1 MIWHDPCVQPPLPA
15 PGALDGPASG
25 PVAAPVQRTGDDVLR
40 VLLVEDD
47 EGDAFLVQDLLQDAP
62 VPVDVVH
69 VRSLAE
75 ARPELARGC
84 SCVLLDLGLPDASGL
99 DAIAGVLASAGTAA
113 VVCLTGSDDEQR
125 GAAAV
130 AAGAQDYLVKGT
142 VDGALL
148 HRAIRYAVQR
158 RRADE
163 QARQLVATRLRAEEN
178 ARLERGL
185 LPLPVTRDPRMSVTT
200 RYRPG
205 RGALLGGDFY
215 DVVEVPDGQLL
226 VLVGDVAGH
235 GPDEAALGVCLR
247 IAWRTLVLAGTPV
260 EQLLPVVED
269 VLVRER
275 RSEEVFTT
283 AVMLAVA
290 PDRRSARMWSAG
302 HPDPVLLDPQP
313 RQLPEAD
320 HGPALGLFPGGE
332 WHPRHLDLPP
342 AWRLLLFT
350 DGLIEGWDG
359 PGGERLGTTG
369 LERVL
374 DEVGAGDGGPSAEL
388 LDRVLERAGALN
400 GEPLSDDVAVLLVA
414 AATEDGA

>member
-1 MIWHDPCVQPPLPA
+1 MHPSPSA
-15 PGALDGPASG
+15 AGALDGPQG
-25 PVAAPVQRTGDDVLR
+25 AAPSPPVPRAGEDAVLR

-62 VPVDVVH
+62 VPVQVVH
-69 VRSLAE
+69 VRSLAQ

-99 DAIAGVLASAGTAA
+99 DALAGVLASAGSAA

-158 RRADE
+158 RAADE

-185 LPLPVTRDPRMSVTT
+185 LPLPVTTDPRVAVTT

-215 DVVEVPDGQLL
+215 DVVEVADGTLH
-226 VLVGDVAGH
+226 VIVGDVAGH

-260 EQLLPVVED
+260 EQLLPVVEE

-313 RQLPEAD
+313 HQLPED
-320 HGPALGLFPGGE
+320 EHGPALGLFPGGA
-332 WHPRHLDLPP
+332 WHPRTLELPP
-342 AWRLLLFT
+342 SWRLMLFT
-350 DGLIEGWDG
+350 DGLIEGREGGGGD
-359 PGGERLGTTG
+359 PGERLGAAG
-369 LERVL
+369 LERL
-374 DEVGAGDGGPSAEL
+374 LAEVGEGARDDAEVVDL
-388 LDRVLERAGALN
+388 VLERASALN
-400 GEPLSDDVAVLLVA
+400 GEPLSDDVAVLVVA
-414 AATEDGA
+414 VTTGEGGGGA